1 MTGTKKTSTG
11 RDLKVLHINTT
22 DLVGG
27 AARAAF
33 RLHEALLQC
42 GVESRMLVLEKTSD
56 DPAVLAPMSP
66 WRRIWHQLK
75 RGATARLMRRQHT
88 PTNPGIHSLN
98 LTGSGLVPW
107 INAQNVDVVQLHWLG
122 NEMLSVAEIARI
134 RHPLVWTLHDMWPIS
149 GAEHYDDFLNPGRY
163 REAYRPDNRPSQHE
177 GPDLDAWT
185 WQRKRKAWCRQQFH
199 LVSPS
204 QWLADC
210 ARQSALM
217 SHQPCS
223 VIPNCIDHRIY
234 RPVNRQTA
242 CDALGLDPHRRYVL
256 FGASSATGDPRKGYA
271 ELRTALGHMR
281 SLADGQAGDIEL
293 LIFGATAP
301 RIADTGLP
309 FQPHYFG
316 NLSDDLTLALLYS
329 AADVFAAPSLQDNLP
344 NTLVEAMACGLP
356 CVAFRIGGM
365 PDLIEHKATGWLA
378 EPFEVAGFTEGLMH
392 WLQRPRPEE
401 ACRRFSLCNHAYSS
415 VAAQYQ
421 DLYNRV
427 TRDRQDLAASPA
439 D

>member
-1 MTGTKKTSTG
+1 MKDG
-11 RDLKVLHINTT
+11 RLRILHVNTT
-22 DLVGG
+22 DLAGG

-33 RLHEALLQC
+33 RLHEALREHGL
-42 GVESRMLVLEKTSD
+42 ESRMVVLEKSSA
-56 DPAVLAPMSP
+56 DPGVHAPLSP
-66 WRRIWHQLK
+66 WRRAVQK
-75 RGATARLMRRQHT
+75 FGRGLSARLMRLQST
-88 PTNPGIHSLN
+88 PTNPVIHSLN
-98 LTGSGLVPW
+98 LVGSGLVPW
-107 INAQNVDVVQLHWLG
+107 INAQDVDVVQLHWLG
-122 NEMLSVAEIARI
+122 AEMLSVNDIARI
-134 RHPLVWTLHDMWPIS
+134 RHPLVWTMHDMWPFS
-149 GAEHYDDFLNPGRY
+149 GAEHYDDMQTPGRF
-163 REAYRPDNRPSQHE
+163 REVYEPKNRPRSHG

-185 WQRKRKAWCRQQFH
+185 WRRKQRAWRQLRLH

-204 QWLADC
+204 GWLASC
-210 ARQSALM
+210 AGQSALM
-217 SHQPCS
+217 AHQPCT
-223 VIPNCIDHRIY
+223 VIPNCINHQIY
-234 RPVNRQTA
+234 RPIPRSTA
-242 CDALGLDPHRRYVL
+242 CEALGLNAGALYVL

-271 ELRTALGHMR
+271 ELRAALKGLYQQGIHR
-281 SLADGQAGDIEL
+281 GRPVEL
-293 LIFGATAP
+293 LIFGATASEQGN
-301 RIADTGLP
+301 ADLP
-309 FQPHYFG
+309 FPTHYFG
-316 NLSDDLTLALLYS
+316 NVSDDLTLALLYS